1 MVRQG
6 HQKPTEETIMLIEI
20 KIINEQW
27 SSEQISVLRNF
38 YSCFLGGGVVIVH
51 NGIIENYLQLKD
63 ELLNKGHELYL

>member
-1 MVRQG
+1 MLTSANMVRQG

-38 YSCFLGGGVVIVH
+38 YSCFLGGGSSV
-51 NGIIENYLQLKD
+51 
-63 ELLNKGHELYL
+63 